1 MDIHQING
9 PYSRKSELH
18 QISPTLRIPTLSPST
33 LHKKKK
39 KKERELFPSSVLVV
53 SNVKEKAKQKQRT
66 RYHRPRPRLFR
77 PRLSNF
83 RYEVSKHRSC
93 WRHVFAYLIVQ
104 KKKLALKDIEL
115 IKKRYPCLL
124 EFPCRFHRGERLK
137 RKGKREEMKE
147 LRPPKDAKNAV
158 SRKKEKLDSQAFECK
173 EKLGSEA
180 FDRYFQNLWKNLS
193 EDKRTS
199 FAGHWNLLIFCH
211 FGESDQSETHKPCML
226 LLDSLENADPRRFVL
241 DIYKAEGRSE
251 TKDFIYQI
259 PFLVPKVP
267 QQRNDV
273 ECGNFVLYYI
283 NLFIEGAPE
292 NFSIEGGYPYFAW
305 SVSASNYIPLQS
317 DVHILNSERKS
328 IDLNPT
334 TGHGRL

>member
-1 MDIHQING
+1 MSKRKPNKNKG
-9 PYSRKSELH
+9 PAIIDLDLDSSDLDSPISEL
-18 QISPTLRIPTLSPST
+18 
-33 LHKKKK
+33 
-39 KKERELFPSSVLVV
+39 
-53 SNVKEKAKQKQRT
+53 
-66 RYHRPRPRLFR
+66 
-77 PRLSNF
+77 F

-199 FAGHWNLLIFCH
+199 FAYLDCMWFSLYLQPSSRDKVLTWIKKKHIFSKKYVIVPIVCWGHWNLLIFCH

-226 LLDSLENADPRRFVL
+226 LLDSLENADPRRYEPDIRKFVL

-251 TKDFIYQI
+251 TKDFIYRI

-292 NFSIEGGYPYFAW
+292 NFSIEGGYPYFMKKNW
-305 SVSASNYIPLQS
+305 FTPEGLECFCQQLYSS
-317 DVHILNSERKS
+317 SE
-328 IDLNPT
+328 
-334 TGHGRL
+334 